1 MAQQSLIDPNLSKVL
16 VQLAKL
22 KKKAAQARRQN
33 KPVGWL
39 RPAVDIANIDIT
51 TLNGLKGLRAVFNTD
66 KAEEAL
72 IKAAT
77 PGSIGNSSDMIV
89 LPSQIDYMQ
98 QLERAYRARYQTF
111 PRAVAH
117 LAGRELGHGSDNGVI
132 AGLPIRYF
140 TDLISQGATGDGG
153 AV

>member
-1 MAQQSLIDPNLSKVL
+1 MPQQSLIDPNLSKVL
-16 VQLAKL
+16 VRLAQL
-22 KKKAAQARRQN
+22 KKQAATARRQN
-33 KPVGWL
+33 KPVKWL
-39 RPAVDIANIDIT
+39 RPEIGSIDVDVT
-51 TLNGLKGLRAVFNTD
+51 TQEGLKNIHKLFNSD
-66 KAEEAL
+66 KAEDAL

-77 PGSIGNSSDMIV
+77 AGSIGNSSDLIV

-98 QLERAYRARYQTF
+98 QLERAYRARFQTF

-140 TDLISQGATGDGG
+140 TELIAQGSTGDGG

>member
-1 MAQQSLIDPNLSKVL
+1 MAR
-16 VQLAKL
+16 LAEL
-22 KKKAAQARRQN
+22 KKQAATARKQN
-33 KPVGWL
+33 KPVKWL
-39 RPAVDIANIDIT
+39 RPKLDGLDVDVT
-51 TLNGLKGLRAVFNTD
+51 TMDGLKNIRKLFNSD

-77 PGSIGNSSDMIV
+77 VGSIGNSSDMIV

-98 QLERAYRARYQTF
+98 QLERAYRARFQTF

-117 LAGRELGHGSDNGVI
+117 LACRELGHGSDNGVI

-140 TDLISQGATGDGG
+140 TELIAQGAEGQGG